1 MNVDRRTAIQ
11 WVLAASAASRAP
23 SIAFADNAARASV
36 PSAKGYGK
44 DPNLI
49 KTYAPGDLWPL
60 TMSAAQRKQAAV
72 LTDLIIP
79 PEGDQPAPSALGVV
93 EFIDEWI
100 SAPYPDNARDRPVI
114 LDGLAWIDETARSKF
129 KKDFV
134 SISAQQREAICDELV
149 STPVPSKLEKPAAFF
164 MRFRDLTAVGF
175 YTTPIGS
182 NDLGY
187 RGNVPLAKF
196 DGPPKELL
204 VKLGVA

>member
-1 MNVDRRTAIQ
+1 MNLDRRTVIQ

-23 SIAFADNAARASV
+23 SIAFADDTGRASV

-60 TMSAAQRKQAAV
+60 TLSAAQRKQAAV

-134 SISAQQREAICDELV
+134 NISTQQREAICDELV
-149 STPVPSKLEKPAAFF
+149 STPVPS
-164 MRFRDLTAVGF
+164 
-175 YTTPIGS
+175 
-182 NDLGY
+182 
-187 RGNVPLAKF
+187 
-196 DGPPKELL
+196 
-204 VKLGVA
+204 

>member
-11 WVLAASAASRAP
+11 WMLAASAALRAP
-23 SIAFADNAARASV
+23 SIAFADNAARASA

-44 DPNLI
+44 DPDLI

-60 TMSAAQRKQAAV
+60 TLSGAQRKQAAV
-72 LTDLIIP
+72 LADMIIP

-93 EFIDEWI
+93 DFIDEWI

-114 LDGLAWIDETARSKF
+114 LDGLAWLDERARSKF

-134 SISAQQREAICDELV
+134 GISARQRTSICDELV
-149 STPVPSKLEKPAAFF
+149 STPVPAELEKASASFL
-164 MRFRDLTAVGF
+164 RFRDLTAVGF